1 MKMMLPEPAAE
12 APQAS
17 TGTKLSGLQKAAIV
31 LIALGPAE
39 SGKILKRIPEEDA
52 DTLAKAVA
60 RCENASAADIQQ
72 ALEEFDQYA
81 TSHRLMMKGGV
92 DYAQKLLLE
101 AYGPEMAGR
110 LIERLT
116 RSLKNDSTTFEK
128 FRKVDP
134 QQLAK
139 FIQDEH
145 PQTIALILSN
155 LDSSQAATMISSLP
169 AETRTDV
176 AMRMADLDQISPEI
190 VRNIASVIDQKL
202 QNLGEM
208 SREAIGG
215 VRAVANM
222 FNRLDPNTCS
232 QLLDGVE
239 AENAPLFEHIRRF
252 MFVFRDLE
260 NLDTASIRTLIS
272 KVERN
277 TLLTALKGANE
288 SLRQKVF
295 QTQSQRGAEMMS
307 EDLESLGPVK
317 LRDVDAAQQSIIA
330 AARELEK
337 EGAISLGNSASEQ
350 YVY

>member
-1 MKMMLPEPAAE
+1 MLPEPAAE
-12 APQAS
+12 PREAS
-17 TGTKLSGLQKAAIV
+17 TGAKLTGLQKAAIL
-31 LIALGPAE
+31 LIALGPTE
-39 SGKILKRIPEEDA
+39 SAGILKLVPEDHA
-52 DTLAKAVA
+52 ARLAKAVA
-60 RCENASAADIQQ
+60 RCENASPADIQQ

-81 TSHRLMMKGGV
+81 ISQRLMIKGGL

-116 RSLKNDSTTFEK
+116 RSLKSDSTTFEK

-202 QNLGEM
+202 QNLGEL

-239 AENAPLFEHIRRF
+239 AENAPLFENIRRF

-260 NLDTASIRTLIS
+260 NLDVASLRTLIS

-288 SLRQKVF
+288 SLRQKVV

-307 EDLESLGPVK
+307 EELESLGPVK
-317 LRDVDAAQQSIIA
+317 LRDVDTAQQSIIA

-337 EGAISLGNSASEQ
+337 EGAIMLGNSASEQ